1 MKFFFYFIVLSIS
14 VLTVINND
22 ISTNYVETF
31 IEESLLNISRIG
43 FAFIFAFLL
52 VVLSFF
58 GISISILA
66 FSYFLFLDLR
76 LAFLFSF
83 TSIIIS
89 GISAYFFLSKS
100 KKEVPFLVKY
110 EDKLRK
116 YKIYSPY
123 FPVVLRLIPGVP
135 FMAQNIIL
143 IELKHSFNMYLISLC
158 IASFLSSSIFYL
170 LFLIL

>member
-1 MKFFFYFIVLSIS
+1 MKFFFYFLVLSIS

-31 IEESLLNISRIG
+31 IEESLLNISRIS

-58 GISISILA
+58 GISILA

-89 GISAYFFLSKS
+89 GMSAYFFLSKS
-100 KKEVPFLVKY
+100 KREVPFLVKY

-116 YKIYSPY
+116 YNIYSPY

-143 IELKHSFNMYLISLC
+143 IELKHSFNMYLISLF

-170 LFLIL
+170 LYLNL